1 MCDPHGTPR
10 LSVSGIQAAPD
21 QKDQEA
27 EQAYLGRG
35 LAAGPVCSTARE
47 GGACHDAHLV
57 EGVAQVGLDG
67 LLAQEQFR
75 GDLRV
80 GLAVGDE
87 PRDLV
92 VAFSQGLD
100 VGCAGL
106 ARPGAPVDVMSEFRS
121 SRSAWSRYR
130 SESKESNAAAVSS
143 SSNKVWAAGA
153 NKDQGRAQGDP
164 PMSGRRVRRH
174 GGLMARYLL
183 HHRHEPDECGVAF
196 TSFKGHDS
204 PLRHRS
210 ALASCRTGGHEIWWT
225 VEADGEDDALRLL
238 PFYVAKRTTVTR
250 VSEVQIP

>member
-1 MCDPHGTPR
+1 MSAFDGHTCQTANE
-10 LSVSGIQAAPD
+10 LTAIVAA
-21 QKDQEA
+21 
-27 EQAYLGRG
+27 
-35 LAAGPVCSTARE
+35 
-47 GGACHDAHLV
+47 
-57 EGVAQVGLDG
+57 DG

-100 VGCAGL
+100 AGCAGL

-204 PLRHRS
+204 PLRHRP